1 MDDTGVD
8 KSFLGT
14 GWGFPPEFGVMGKEV
29 RLVSADDDIRESLRI
44 LLSTSPGERVMYPEY
59 GCGLRSMVFASI
71 TSGTITEIKDLI
83 ESAVLFFE
91 PRITLDNI
99 DVDTGELYNGL
110 LRIRLEY
117 TIRATNS
124 RSNMVYPFYFLE
136 GTNIG
141 SLTG

>member
-1 MDDTGVD
+1 MDDTGGD

-14 GWGFPPEFGVMGKEV
+14 GWGFPPEFSRRGKEV

-59 GCGLRSMVFASI
+59 GCGLRAMVFGNIDS
-71 TSGTITEIKDLI
+71 STITGIKDLI

-99 DVDTGELYNGL
+99 EVDTGELYQGI
-110 LRIRLEY
+110 LRISLEY
-117 TIRATNS
+117 TIRTTNT
-124 RSNMVYPFYFLE
+124 RSNMVYPFYILE
-136 GTNIG
+136 GTNIALL
-141 SLTG
+141 SE

>member
-1 MDDTGVD
+1 MDDSGGD
-8 KSFLGT
+8 RSFLGT
-14 GWGFPPEFGVMGKEV
+14 GWGFPPEFGGKGRAV
-29 RLVSADDDIRESLRI
+29 RMVSTEDDIRESLWI
-44 LLSTSPGERVMYPEY
+44 LLSTSPGERIMYPEY
-59 GCGLRSMVFASI
+59 GCGLRSMVFGNI
-71 TSGTITEIKDLI
+71 TSSTITEIKDMI

-99 DVDTGELYNGL
+99 DIDTGELYQGL

-117 TIRATNS
+117 TVRTTNS
-124 RSNMVYPFYFLE
+124 RSNMVFPFYILE